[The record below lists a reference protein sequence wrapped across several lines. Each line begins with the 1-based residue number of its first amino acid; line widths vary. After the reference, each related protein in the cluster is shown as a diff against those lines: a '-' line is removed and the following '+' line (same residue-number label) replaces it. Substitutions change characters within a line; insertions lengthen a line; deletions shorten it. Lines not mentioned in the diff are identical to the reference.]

1 MNRVASATGG
11 DKQWFTIDNTSS
23 TGHGFQYQYWS
34 TAGNNYGG
42 TSIQSFDQRRSLVVK
57 SGEHPEFARVGHA
70 RCRFVGTLYLAGVNL
85 DTNQI
90 WCLRSTNAKNAAV
103 TPTFDVVRP
112 INLGGDIV
120 SGEPI
125 NPEGIVGQVYLAV
138 DRSGTRQ
145 NRNVYILASTQPA
158 GFTTGTDVMMVR
170 STNFGATFSAPRR
183 VNDDPVNHA
192 K

>member
-1 MNRVASATGG
+1 M
-11 DKQWFTIDNTSS
+11 
-23 TGHGFQYQYWS
+23 
-34 TAGNNYGG
+34 
-42 TSIQSFDQRRSLVVK
+42 VK
-57 SGEHPEFARVGHA
+57 SGQHPEFARVGHA
-70 RCRFVGTLYLAGVNL
+70 LDVDSVGTLYLAGVNL

-138 DRSGTRQ
+138 DRSGT
-145 NRNVYILASTQPA
+145 ST
-158 GFTTGTDVMMVR
+158 
-170 STNFGATFSAPRR
+170 
-183 VNDDPVNHA
+183 